1 MAFDWDGDEVLT
13 IQEIKDGM
21 RANNIRLM
29 DDEWQ
34 KLVDA
39 IDADCDGVLTCDEWL
54 NVLEPKLDAQKKFT
68 DIMKDIDINDPL
80 DLEERILD
88 L

>member
-1 MAFDWDGDEVLT
+1 
-13 IQEIKDGM
+13 M

-39 IDADCDGVLTCDEWL
+39 IDTDCDGVLTCDEWL
-54 NVLEPKLDAQKKFT
+54 NVLEPKLDA
-68 DIMKDIDINDPL
+68 
-80 DLEERILD
+80 
-88 L
+88 

>member
-13 IQEIKDGM
+13 IDEIKEGM

-34 KLVDA
+34 KLVNV
-39 IDADCDGVLTCDEWL
+39 IDADCDGVLTCDEWV
-54 NVLEPKLDAQKKFT
+54 NVLEPKLDAQK
-68 DIMKDIDINDPL
+68 
-80 DLEERILD
+80 
-88 L
+88 

>member
-1 MAFDWDGDEVLT
+1 VLT

-34 KLVDA
+34 KLVDV
-39 IDADCDGVLTCDEWL
+39 IDADCDGVLTCDEWVK
-54 NVLEPKLDAQKKFT
+54 VLDPKLDA
-68 DIMKDIDINDPL
+68 
-80 DLEERILD
+80 
-88 L
+88 